1 MFLEPI
7 YLNENMLLNCASYL
21 FGGVIL
27 NEEKTTQNNNEDM
40 TKGSI
45 SGGGKLGINMFS
57 NLVNTNADLVLEH
70 NRQKNLATE
79 TKGASQIALGSIH
92 QSVLEELDIRSFICN
107 LNNDHIV
114 DYVNDNKYVR
124 LQANLVPVDY
134 FAMLQI
140 LKMIVPQLGNIFDL
154 FGSSLLNNNKN
165 TKDKRKLNEKKENII
180 NSFSLISNLVDQLE
194 NTYLESKQLEM
205 LIIDERSKK
214 TIGVVD
220 IDIASHNPNEMKAK
234 LTDGNFVIIGKVTK
248 FADEGD
254 SINLLQRSLLST
266 IIEKIEII
274 LKFIDE
280 KSSNSSSKSLEQWL
294 GHKESILPLLDK
306 LFMNEI
312 KGKSFRIK
320 AMSVCV

>member
-7 YLNENMLLNCASYL
+7 YLNESMLLNCASYL

-27 NEEKTTQNNNEDM
+27 NEEKTTQDNNENT

-45 SGGGKLGINMFS
+45 SGGGKFGINMFS

-70 NRQKNLATE
+70 DRQRNSATE
-79 TKGASQIALGSIH
+79 TKVAKQIALGSIH
-92 QSVLEELDIRSFICN
+92 QSVLEELDTLDFIYN
-107 LNNDHIV
+107 LNDNYIN
-114 DYVNDNKYVR
+114 DYVNDNKYVK
-124 LQANLVPVDY
+124 LKANLVPVDY

-154 FGSSLLNNNKN
+154 FGSALLSNEKNN
-165 TKDKRKLNEKKENII
+165 KDKRKLNDKKENII

-205 LIIDERSKK
+205 LIVDEKTK
-214 TIGVVD
+214 NTIGVVD
-220 IDIASHNPNEMKAK
+220 IDIASHNPNEVKAK

-248 FADEGD
+248 FAEEGD

-274 LKFIDE
+274 LRFIDE
-280 KSSNSSSKSLEQWL
+280 KSSNSSNKSFEQWL
-294 GHKESILPLLDK
+294 GHKESILPLIDK
-306 LFMNEI
+306 LLMNEI
-312 KGKSFRIK
+312 KGKAFRIK

>member
-1 MFLEPI
+1 
-7 YLNENMLLNCASYL
+7 
-21 FGGVIL
+21 
-27 NEEKTTQNNNEDM
+27 
-40 TKGSI
+40 
-45 SGGGKLGINMFS
+45 
-57 NLVNTNADLVLEH
+57 
-70 NRQKNLATE
+70 
-79 TKGASQIALGSIH
+79 
-92 QSVLEELDIRSFICN
+92 
-107 LNNDHIV
+107 
-114 DYVNDNKYVR
+114 
-124 LQANLVPVDY
+124 
-134 FAMLQI
+134 
-140 LKMIVPQLGNIFDL
+140 
-154 FGSSLLNNNKN
+154 
-165 TKDKRKLNEKKENII
+165 
-180 NSFSLISNLVDQLE
+180 
-194 NTYLESKQLEM
+194 M
-205 LIIDERSKK
+205 LIVDERSKK

-280 KSSNSSSKSLEQWL
+280 KSSNSSSKSFEQWL

>member
-7 YLNENMLLNCASYL
+7 YLNESMLLNCASYL

-27 NEEKTTQNNNEDM
+27 NEEKTTQDNNENT

-45 SGGGKLGINMFS
+45 SGGGKFGINMFS

-70 NRQKNLATE
+70 NRSRNSATE
-79 TKGASQIALGSIH
+79 TKVAKQIALGSIH
-92 QSVLEELDIRSFICN
+92 QSVLEELDILDFIYN
-107 LNNDHIV
+107 LNDNHIN
-114 DYVNDNKYVR
+114 DYVSDNKYVK
-124 LQANLVPVDY
+124 LKANLVPVDY

-154 FGSSLLNNNKN
+154 FGSALLSNEKNN
-165 TKDKRKLNEKKENII
+165 KDKRKLNDKKENII

-205 LIIDERSKK
+205 LIVNEKTKK

-220 IDIASHNPNEMKAK
+220 IDIASHNPNEVKAK

-248 FADEGD
+248 FAEEGD

-274 LKFIDE
+274 LRFIDE
-280 KSSNSSSKSLEQWL
+280 KSSNSSNKSFEQWL
-294 GHKESILPLLDK
+294 GHKESILPLIDK
-306 LFMNEI
+306 LLMNEI
-312 KGKSFRIK
+312 KGKAFRIK